1 MVIIFALLI
10 IFIYVNDFNKTIVN
24 IASVGIKLID
34 NVTFFTTYFYD
45 KLLII

>member
-24 IASVGIKLID
+24 IASVSIKLID

-45 KLLII
+45 NLLII